1 MDLLVFALLLLV
13 LLCVLLGAG
22 LWISMSLAAVG
33 YVAMA
38 HVHPSPGLFLAS
50 AYWESTGSW
59 TLAALPMFVWMG
71 EILFRTRLSEE
82 LFNGLSPWVR
92 WLPGRLLH
100 VNILACGIFGSVSGS
115 SAATCATVSKIALPE
130 LKRRGYDERVAVG
143 SLATS
148 GTLGILIPPSI
159 IMVVYAVAAEV
170 SIVRVFIAGCLP
182 GLIVMALFSAYIAVW
197 ALLNPSKQP
206 VREPAMPFMEK
217 LRQSAQL
224 IPCAILIIVVIGTM
238 FVGWATATEA
248 AAFGVLGSLLMA
260 LGRRVGYGVLA
271 LGLALGVSGMIAWHQ
286 ALAFVFFAVLGI
298 AAGERILTWRNFI
311 ESITGATR
319 LSCMIMFILAGAAFL
334 TKAMALTGIPAALA
348 QGVAAL
354 NLGPYGLIAILTI
367 VYVLLGTALDGVS
380 MIVLTTSIVI
390 PLVQHA
396 GFDLVWFGIFIV
408 LLVEIAEITPPVGFN
423 LFVMQTMTGMEQT
436 EVAKASLPFFLMLVV
451 TVVLITLFPATLV
464 TGLPEW
470 LLAR

>member
-1 MDLLVFALLLLV
+1 MDLLTLALLLLV
-13 LLCVLLGAG
+13 LLCMLLGAG

-33 YVAMA
+33 WVAMSQ
-38 HVHPSPGLFLAS
+38 VHPNPGLFLAS
-50 AYWESTGSW
+50 AYWEATGSW
-59 TLAALPMFVWMG
+59 TLAALPMFIWMG

-92 WLPGRLLH
+92 RLPGGLLH

-130 LKRRGYDERVAVG
+130 LKRRGYSEKVAIG
-143 SLATS
+143 SLATA
-148 GTLGILIPPSI
+148 GTLGIMIPPSI

-170 SIVRVFIAGCLP
+170 SIIRVFIAGMIP
-182 GLIVMALFSAYIAVW
+182 GLMVMGLFSLYIIVW
-197 ALLNPSKQP
+197 AMLNPKQQP
-206 VREPAMPFMEK
+206 AAEPPLSFRAK

-224 IPCAILIIVVIGTM
+224 IPCALLIVAVIGTM

-248 AAFGVLGSLLMA
+248 AAFGVLGSLI
-260 LGRRVGYGVLA
+260 LA
-271 LGLALGVSGMIAWHQ
+271 
-286 ALAFVFFAVLGI
+286 AVT
-298 AAGERILTWRNFI
+298 RTLTWRNFLD
-311 ESITGATR
+311 SLLGATR
-319 LSCMIMFILAGAAFL
+319 LSCMIIFILAGAAFL

-348 QGVAAL
+348 AGAEAL
-354 NLGPYGLIAILTI
+354 GLGPYGIIAILTV
-367 VYVLLGTALDGVS
+367 VYIILGTALDGVS

-390 PLVQHA
+390 PMVQAA

-408 LLVEIAEITPPVGFN
+408 LLVEIAEITPPLGFN
-423 LFVMQTMTGMEQT
+423 LFVMQTMTGKEQT
-436 EVAKASLPFFLMLVV
+436 EVAAAALPFFLMLVV
-451 TVVLITLFPATLV
+451 TVVQITLFPVTLV

>member
-1 MDLLVFALLLLV
+1 MDLLTLALLLLV
-13 LLCVLLGAG
+13 LLCLLLGAG

-33 YVAMA
+33 WVAMSQ
-38 HVHPSPGLFLAS
+38 VHASPGLFLAS
-50 AYWESTGSW
+50 AYWEATGSW
-59 TLAALPMFVWMG
+59 TLAALPMFIWMG

-92 WLPGRLLH
+92 RLPGGLLH

-130 LKRRGYDERVAVG
+130 LKRRGYSERVAIG
-143 SLATS
+143 SLATA
-148 GTLGILIPPSI
+148 GTLGIMIPPSI

-170 SIVRVFIAGCLP
+170 SIIRVFIAGMIP
-182 GLIVMALFSAYIAVW
+182 GLIVMALFSLYIVVW
-197 ALLNPSKQP
+197 AVLNPRQQP
-206 VREPAMPFMEK
+206 PPEPRLPMLAK
-217 LRQSAQL
+217 LRRSAQL
-224 IPCAILIIVVIGTM
+224 IPCGLLIVAVIGTM

-248 AAFGVLGSLLMA
+248 AAFGVLGSLILAAVTGA
-260 LGRRVGYGVLA
+260 L
-271 LGLALGVSGMIAWHQ
+271 S
-286 ALAFVFFAVLGI
+286 
-298 AAGERILTWRNFI
+298 WRNFLD
-311 ESITGATR
+311 SLLGATR

-348 QGVAAL
+348 AGAASL
-354 NLGPYGLIAILTI
+354 GLGPYGIIAILTV
-367 VYVLLGTALDGVS
+367 VYIILGTALDGVS

-390 PLVQHA
+390 PMVQGA

-408 LLVEIAEITPPVGFN
+408 LLVEIAEITPPLGFN
-423 LFVMQTMTGMEQT
+423 LFVMQTMTGKEQT
-436 EVAKASLPFFLMLVV
+436 EIAAAALPFFLMLVL
-451 TVVLITLFPATLV
+451 TVVLVTLFPVTLV